1 MSRTVALL
9 FLLLSFVPVA
19 ARAAGDDAAPE
30 PATETSQG
38 ALDSDAPVVESGP
51 SLDFDLLEPS
61 ASSEPAAAPGLEDV
75 ELEKAV
81 AARRTMLTL
90 HQGLGFATLASLAGT
105 VVVGQFH
112 MQDRYLG
119 GGDTGRFKLLH
130 TGLVV
135 SSSTLFASVGLLG
148 LLAPTPFKKELRWD
162 TITFHRIFMAI
173 ATAGMLSQ
181 VVLGKMTEAREGQL
195 SQVGF
200 IRAHQAVGYVTLG
213 ALSAGVV
220 TLFF

>member
-1 MSRTVALL
+1 
-9 FLLLSFVPVA
+9 
-19 ARAAGDDAAPE
+19 
-30 PATETSQG
+30 
-38 ALDSDAPVVESGP
+38 
-51 SLDFDLLEPS
+51 
-61 ASSEPAAAPGLEDV
+61 
-75 ELEKAV
+75 
-81 AARRTMLTL
+81 
-90 HQGLGFATLASLAGT
+90 
-105 VVVGQFH
+105 
-112 MQDRYLG
+112 LG
-119 GGDTGRFKLLH
+119 GGDTGRYKLLH

-162 TITFHRIFMAI
+162 TVTFHRIFMAI

-181 VVLGKMTEAREGQL
+181 VVLGKMTADREGRL